1 MGGRASKQLPE
12 PVEGLEEETR
22 VSVIPVFRT
31 SIRDSYTVPRITTLK
46 LHKSHIWSVD
56 SNILDYRGFYVFRK
70 SGSALSAVLEFSDD
84 AGNILAYLEKKT
96 TCRDSI
102 VTVVLGSSLDPGPS
116 VATIQYRYRASESS
130 ASIFIHEF
138 DDENDPDIVFP
149 GAEIRV
155 QGNFNKYHYTFF
167 LDDTKIAQVVASDTQ
182 MYSLEIGPWMD
193 IAFITIC
200 ASAIDLLHVRARLSP
215 WDNVCHLITSLGC
228 QDDTEH
234 DIAVQTNV
242 I

>member
-1 MGGRASKQLPE
+1 MFLWGHPLSFVL
-12 PVEGLEEETR
+12 
-22 VSVIPVFRT
+22 
-31 SIRDSYTVPRITTLK
+31 SYAAE
-46 LHKSHIWSVD
+46 
-56 SNILDYRGFYVFRK
+56 NID
-70 SGSALSAVLEFSDD
+70 
-84 AGNILAYLEKKT
+84 ILL
-96 TCRDSI
+96 
-102 VTVVLGSSLDPGPS
+102 
-116 VATIQYRYRASESS
+116 
-130 ASIFIHEF
+130 
-138 DDENDPDIVFP
+138 
-149 GAEIRV
+149 
-155 QGNFNKYHYTFF
+155 
-167 LDDTKIAQVVASDTQ
+167 QVVASDTQ